1 MEHPKSGRQSAG
13 VPELELPLLAPG
25 RDSLL
30 HVCGKWSTQSQV
42 GSQVSVWILET
53 VFHISYMNFQKSY
66 LKFQN
71 INMKFHKSYTVFH
84 NSYMNFHES
93 YVVFQ
98 NNYMNFQLFNLDPGR
113 DCLLNVFGKWSTQS
127 QVGS

>member
-1 MEHPKSGRQSAG
+1 MKSLNWDLNLQ
-13 VPELELPLLAPG
+13 LLNLDPG
-25 RDSLL
+25 RDSMLNA
-30 HVCGKWSTQSQV
+30 CRKWSTKIRV
-42 GSQVSVWILET
+42 GSQVSIRTLDA
-53 VFHISYMNFQKSY
+53 
-66 LKFQN
+66 
-71 INMKFHKSYTVFH
+71 VFH

-113 DCLLNVFGKWSTQS
+113 DCLLNVFGKWSTQN